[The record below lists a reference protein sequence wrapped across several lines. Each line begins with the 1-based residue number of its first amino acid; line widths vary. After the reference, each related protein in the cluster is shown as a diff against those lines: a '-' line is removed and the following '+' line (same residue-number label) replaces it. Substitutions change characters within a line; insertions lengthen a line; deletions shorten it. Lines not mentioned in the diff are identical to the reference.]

1 MNPSEFM
8 CTRLPHSITN
18 FPMTT
23 SHIDPESPASV
34 PVRMVQLY
42 EAQKGSLG
50 LGNSFL
56 VYQIIISGK
65 GPPPHG

>member
-1 MNPSEFM
+1 
-8 CTRLPHSITN
+8 
-18 FPMTT
+18 MTT